1 MRFIKALVS
10 ITVYR
15 REGFVLTAD
24 SGGVNAEQSM
34 DDIMSNYIYI
44 YMYMGIHTI
53 CVYIYI
59 DVITCAHMY
68 TVTLTGAP
76 IQKVVIFRQSTW
88 TCRDMF

>member
-44 YMYMGIHTI
+44 CIWVYIQY
-53 CVYIYI
+53 VYIYI
-59 DVITCAHMY
+59 YRCDYMCTYVHSDLNRGTHTESSYIPSKYMD
-68 TVTLTGAP
+68 L
-76 IQKVVIFRQSTW
+76 
-88 TCRDMF
+88 